1 MEAQNNDAPGTNPN
15 IEPGTNRGT
24 EPDIEL
30 DLPRPATPGE
40 EIVETSATYGAPEEE
55 AVLNTPVALYFALL
69 AGGGLTLLGIL
80 GFIPAF
86 TQGGALFDVIRVTT
100 TANVVHLVTGLAGL
114 VVWRLGHRR
123 YAMWYAACIGWVY
136 LIYFSADNIAF
147 GNLEGTV
154 KLDTF
159 VQKLQ
164 WILYNALHAGLMLG
178 GFLVAALAAMQRGD
192 RATRR
197 YRSGQRW
204 FWLSRTRLPTEE

>member
-1 MEAQNNDAPGTNPN
+1 MEAQNEDAPD
-15 IEPGTNRGT
+15 IEPGTD
-24 EPDIEL
+24 PDIEL
-30 DLPRPATPGE
+30 GFDPNLPRPTTPGE
-40 EIVETSATYGAPEEE
+40 EIVETSATYGAPKEET
-55 AVLNTPVALYFALL
+55 VLNIPVALYFALL

-114 VVWRLGHRR
+114 VVWRLGHKR
-123 YAMWYAACIGWVY
+123 YAIWYAACIGWVY

-159 VQKLQ
+159 LENLQ
-164 WILYNALHAGLMLG
+164 WIVYNALHAGLMLG

-197 YRSGQRW
+197 YRSGRRW
-204 FWLSRTRLPTEE
+204 FWESRTRLPDEG